1 MIDLPNTNNYFDFYG
16 LPQSID
22 IDKTLLRQ
30 KFLEKSK
37 QYHPDFFSEQP
48 EELNKAI
55 EITAFNNKAYKTL
68 NQFYT
73 CAQYLI
79 DLNSNDL
86 NKELNLPQDFL
97 MEMMDINEEIDL
109 LDNSNKDKI
118 AEIESHITEYETKES
133 GQLRELMNKLLYNEA
148 QQSVLKIKY
157 LERLKQRLK
166 SI

>member
-1 MIDLPNTNNYFDFYG
+1 MIDLPNTSNYFDFYG
-16 LPQSID
+16 LPHSID
-22 IDKTLLRQ
+22 IDKALLRQ

-79 DLNSNDL
+79 DINSSDM

-97 MEMMDINEEIDL
+97 MEMMDINEEIDV

-118 AEIESHITEYETKES
+118 AEVEIHITDYETKES
-133 GQLRELMNKLLYNEA
+133 EQLRELMNLMLYSEA
-148 QQSVLKIKY
+148 QQSLLKIKY

-166 SI
+166 LI